1 MANPEHVPDMDGFDR
16 LTVVLYRTGL
26 SIGVTGVAL
35 LAVAP
40 LLPVEAPKLYPVVLL
55 GAQLAALCM
64 HLYDKRIRWLIAA
77 SAHLGAW
84 LVLTGLFADLPLVRD
99 AGLGF
104 GFVTLSGFALKE
116 QFCFKV
122 PLLRATPL
130 LLAASLVPLAL
141 WPVPWAASVLLGLT
155 TVPLYVLTAAK
166 WRMPLHF
173 DIGDKS
179 AYQV

>member
-1 MANPEHVPDMDGFDR
+1 MANPEHIPQMDGLDR
-16 LTVVLYRTGL
+16 LTVVLYRSGL
-26 SIGVTGVAL
+26 SLGALGVAL
-35 LAVAP
+35 LALAP
-40 LLPVEAPKLYPVVLL
+40 VLPVQTAALYPLVLF

-64 HLYDKRIRWLIAA
+64 HLYDKRVRWFISA

-84 LVLTGLFADLPLVRD
+84 LVLTGLFAGLPLVRD

-116 QFCFKV
+116 QFCFRV
-122 PLLRATPL
+122 PLLRA
-130 LLAASLVPLAL
+130 VPLFLAL
-141 WPVPWAASVLLGLT
+141 GLIPLVLDIPWAASALFGLATLPLTVLC
-155 TVPLYVLTAAK
+155 AAK

-179 AYQV
+179 AYQI